1 MVTYELYYSPETTR
15 LHTLAKTNEL
25 DERIAALEKLVGTAH
40 GQNFEDLVSL
50 CILNIIINLL

>member
-1 MVTYELYYSPETTR
+1 MVTYELYYSPEATK

-40 GQNFEDLVSL
+40 GQNFEDLVS
-50 CILNIIINLL
+50 ILQNFKIL

>member
-15 LHTLAKTNEL
+15 VHTLAKTTEL
-25 DERIAALEKLVGTAH
+25 DDRVAALEKLVGTAH

-50 CILNIIINLL
+50 LLNKFL